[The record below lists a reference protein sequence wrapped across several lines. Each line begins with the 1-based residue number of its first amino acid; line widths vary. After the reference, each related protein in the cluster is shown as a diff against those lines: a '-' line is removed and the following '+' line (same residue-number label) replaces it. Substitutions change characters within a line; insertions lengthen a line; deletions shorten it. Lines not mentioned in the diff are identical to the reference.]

1 MHHIPNIICLLRIA
15 LIVPILNALRGGHYV
30 LALVLCIVAAVS
42 DSLDGYLA
50 KRFAWSSAL
59 GRFLDPLADKLL
71 VLSLYVQSAWLGI
84 VPWWLT
90 AAVVARDVMIG
101 LGALIYRLWF
111 GPLHGRP
118 ARISKFNTGA
128 QLVYVMLVL
137 LNLGCGFPPVEVLAA
152 SAIVVFVSTIL
163 SGWHYLGT
171 FTRRAWVAPV
181 KPA

>member
-1 MHHIPNIICLLRIA
+1 MRHIPNIICLLRIA
-15 LIVPILNALRGGHYV
+15 LIFPVLGALHDGHYL
-30 LALVLCIVAAVS
+30 LALGLCIVAAAS

-50 KRFAWSSAL
+50 KRFGWSSAL

-71 VLSLYVQSAWLGI
+71 VISLYIESAWLGI

-101 LGALIYRLWF
+101 LGALMYRLWF

-128 QLVYVMLVL
+128 QLVFVMLVL
-137 LNLGCGFPPVEVLAA
+137 LHQGSGFPPREVLAA
-152 SAIVVFVSTIL
+152 SAIVVLLSTLL

-171 FTRRAWVAPV
+171 YVGRAWATPA

>member
-1 MHHIPNIICLLRIA
+1 MRHIPNIICLLRIA
-15 LIVPILNALRGGHYV
+15 LIVPVLHTLHAGLYLFALG
-30 LALVLCIVAAVS
+30 LCIVAAAS
-42 DSLDGYLA
+42 DLLDGYLA
-50 KRFAWSSAL
+50 KHFGWGSAL

-71 VLSLYVQSAWLGI
+71 VVALYIESAWLDI

-118 ARISKFNTGA
+118 TRISKFNTGA
-128 QLVYVMLVL
+128 QLVFMMLVL
-137 LNLGCGFPPVEVLAA
+137 LGHGIGFPPHEVLAA
-152 SAIVVFVSTIL
+152 AAIVVLATTLL
-163 SGWHYLGT
+163 SGWQYLGT
-171 FTRRAWVAPV
+171 FTRRAWFAPA

>member
-1 MHHIPNIICLLRIA
+1 MRYLPNLICLMRIA
-15 LIVPILNALRGGHYV
+15 LIWPIINALHAGRYL

-59 GRFLDPLADKLL
+59 GRVLDPLADKLL
-71 VLSLYVQSAWLGI
+71 LITLYIQSGWLGI

-101 LGALIYRLWF
+101 GGALIYRLWF

-137 LNLGCGFPPVEVLAA
+137 LNLGTRFPPAEVLQAA
-152 SAIVVFVSTIL
+152 ALIVLASTVF
-163 SGWHYLGT
+163 SGWHYLAT
-171 FTRRAWVAPV
+171 FTRRAWMAP
-181 KPA
+181 ARSA